1 MHAQEVHIFPEAMRG
16 TGEGHRPMAPD
27 PAANISGVAGEP
39 QERTMTNAT
48 VTGVQSRTLTLKYKD
63 GEAEIVVA
71 PDVPIITL
79 VVGDASLL
87 KPGAAVA
94 IVAVKKDAGLVAT
107 NLTAEKDGVKPR

>member
-1 MHAQEVHIFPEAMRG
+1 
-16 TGEGHRPMAPD
+16 MAPD

>member
-1 MHAQEVHIFPEAMRG
+1 
-16 TGEGHRPMAPD
+16 MACVSNRNAGVIIGRFYASEITPT
-27 PAANISGVAGEP
+27 ANISGVAGEP
-39 QERTMTNAT
+39 QDRTMTHAT

-63 GEAEIVVA
+63 DEAEIVVA

-94 IVAVKKDAGLVAT
+94 IVAGSEVGGLGGMI
-107 NLTAEKDGVKPR
+107 LD